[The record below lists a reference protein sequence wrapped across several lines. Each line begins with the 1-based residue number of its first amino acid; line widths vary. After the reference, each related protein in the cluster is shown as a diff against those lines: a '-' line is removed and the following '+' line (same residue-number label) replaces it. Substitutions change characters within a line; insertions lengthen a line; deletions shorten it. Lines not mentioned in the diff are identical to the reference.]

1 MNKTININ
9 LGGLSFHIDEDAY
22 QKLSRYF
29 EAIKLSLSKSGS
41 QDEIIR
47 DIEIRIA
54 ELFIEWQTAQNQVV
68 TLTQVDQMIGIM
80 GQPEDYRIDD
90 EPEEAYST
98 YQSAKPYRKLYRDT
112 DKGMIGGVSSGLSH
126 YFGIDTVW
134 IRILF
139 AVVVFAGFGTGIIIY
154 LILWIV
160 TPAAVTTAEKLEMTG
175 QAVNISNIER
185 KVREEFDNVS
195 NRLKN
200 INYDEMGKQ
209 FKTGGTR
216 VADNFGGAMLSVI
229 NILAKVLGAFILFI
243 AASTIIGLLVGLI
256 TMGSSSFV
264 SFPWYE
270 YAEFAN
276 YTSFPLW
283 MVSILIFLAVG
294 IPFIFLFIL
303 GIKLV
308 APAVKAMNSVV
319 KYVLLTFWIFSIAAL
334 IFMGVQQSSAV
345 AYDAKTST
353 KETLNIAV
361 NDTLKIKFKYND
373 LYSSMLDSDF
383 DFKITRNEKNE
394 KVVYSNDVEIVIATT
409 DQPQAYLQ
417 IEKKADGASYQE
429 ARNASQKILYNF
441 ELQNNT
447 LILDNYLIYGA
458 ENKFRNEKVKI
469 YLYLPNSQIIFP
481 DRSLEDYD
489 DSDQNVFNADYS
501 KQLVYQVRNN
511 MIQCISCPG
520 YNLNNSNQTQN
531 DTIATT
537 KNDSINP
544 NQVEK
549 NRTRKFSYR
558 YNSNQNSN

>member
-47 DIEIRIA
+47 DIELRIA
-54 ELFIEWQTAQNQVV
+54 ELFIEWQTAQNQVI
-68 TLTQVDQMIGIM
+68 TLSQVDQMIGIM

-90 EPEEAYST
+90 ETEET
-98 YQSAKPYRKLYRDT
+98 YTTFQSAKTYKKLYRDT
-112 DKGMIGGVSSGLSH
+112 EKGMIGGVSSGLSH
-126 YFGIDTVW
+126 YFGIDVVW

-139 AVVVFAGFGTGIIIY
+139 AVVVIAGFGTGVIIY

-200 INYDEMGKQ
+200 IDYDEMGKQ

-216 VADNFGGAMLSVI
+216 MADNFGGAMLSII
-229 NILAKVLGAFILFI
+229 NVFAKVLGAFILFI
-243 AASTIIGLLVGLI
+243 AASTLIGLLIGLI

-264 SFPWYE
+264 NFPWYD
-270 YAEFAN
+270 YAEASN
-276 YTSFPLW
+276 YTNFPLW
-283 MVSILIFLAVG
+283 AVSTLSFIAIGV
-294 IPFIFLFIL
+294 PFIFLFVL

-308 APAVKAMNSVV
+308 APSVKAMNSALR
-319 KYVLLTFWIFSIAAL
+319 YVLVSLWLLSVAVL
-334 IFMGVQQSSAV
+334 IFIGVQQSSAV

-353 KETLNIAV
+353 KEILNVAV

-373 LYSSMLDSDF
+373 LYASNLNSNYDF
-383 DFKITRNEKNE
+383 RITRDENNQ
-394 KVVYSNDVEIVIATT
+394 KVIYSNSVEIVIATT

-429 ARNASQKILYNF
+429 ARKASEQILYKY
-441 ELQNNT
+441 EVQNNT
-447 LILDNYLIYGA
+447 LILDNYFTYNVA
-458 ENKFRNEKVKI
+458 NKFRNEKVKL
-469 YLYLPNSQIIFP
+469 YLYLPDHQIIMP
-481 DRSLEDYD
+481 DSSMKYYD
-489 DSDQNVFNADYS
+489 DSDQNVFDTDYS
-501 KQLVYQVRNN
+501 QVFFYKVKNN
-511 MIQCISCPG
+511 SLQCISCDD
-520 YNLNNSNQTQN
+520 YILTEKKSTEIDTVSKKNIDSL
-531 DTIATT
+531 DTISNV
-537 KNDSINP
+537 K
-544 NQVEK
+544 K
-549 NRTRKFSYR
+549 RTRKYSYR
-558 YNSNQNSN
+558 YNSN

>member
-29 EAIKLSLSKSGS
+29 EAIKSSLSKSGS

-47 DIEIRIA
+47 DIELRIA
-54 ELFIEWQTAQNQVV
+54 ELFIEWQTVQNQVI
-68 TLTQVDQMIGIM
+68 TLLQVDQMIGIM

-90 EPEEAYST
+90 EPEETYST
-98 YQSAKPYRKLYRDT
+98 FQSAKSYRKLYRDT
-112 DKGMIGGVSSGLSH
+112 EKGMIGGVSSGLSH

-185 KVREEFDNVS
+185 KVREEFENVS

-200 INYDEMGKQ
+200 IDYNEMGKQ

-216 VADNFGGAMLSVI
+216 VADNFGGAMLSII
-229 NILAKVLGAFILFI
+229 NVLAKVLGAFILFI
-243 AASTIIGLLVGLI
+243 AASTLIGLLIGLI

-264 SFPWYE
+264 NFPWYD

-276 YTSFPLW
+276 YTGFPLW
-283 MVSILIFLAVG
+283 AISILTFLAIG

-308 APAVKAMNSVV
+308 APAVKAMNSAL
-319 KYVLLTFWIFSIAAL
+319 KYVLLTVWLFAVAAL

-361 NDTLKIKFKYND
+361 NDTLKVKFRYND
-373 LYSSMLDSDF
+373 LYTSNLDNNS
-383 DFKITRNEKNE
+383 DFKIARNEQNQ
-394 KVVYSNDVEIVIATT
+394 KVIYSNSVKIIIAIT

-417 IEKKADGASYQE
+417 IEKNADGASYQE
-429 ARNASQKILYNF
+429 ARNASEKIAYKY
-441 ELQNNT
+441 EVQNNT
-447 LILDNYLIYGA
+447 LILDNYFIYNVA
-458 ENKFRNEKVKI
+458 NKFRNEKVKL
-469 YLYLPNSQIIFP
+469 YLYLPENQIIKP
-481 DRSLEDYD
+481 ESSLKYYD
-489 DSDQNVFNADYS
+489 ISDSDVFDADYS
-501 KQLVYQVRNN
+501 QTSFYKVKNN
-511 MIQCISCPG
+511 SLQCINCDDYQILENKANEFDTLSKK
-520 YNLNNSNQTQN
+520 NIDSLDTSNTV
-531 DTIATT
+531 
-537 KNDSINP
+537 K
-544 NQVEK
+544 K
-549 NRTRKFSYR
+549 RTRKYSYR
-558 YNSNQNSN
+558 YNSN

>member
-47 DIEIRIA
+47 DIELRIA
-54 ELFIEWQTAQNQVV
+54 ELFIEWQTTQNQVI
-68 TLTQVDQMIGIM
+68 TLSQVDQMIGIM

-90 EPEEAYST
+90 EPEET
-98 YQSAKPYRKLYRDT
+98 YTTFQSAKPYRKLYRDT
-112 DKGMIGGVSSGLSH
+112 EKGMIGGVSSGLSH

-139 AVVVFAGFGTGIIIY
+139 AIVVFAGFGTGVVIY

-195 NRLKN
+195 TRLKN
-200 INYDEMGKQ
+200 IDYDQMGKQ

-216 VADNFGGAMLSVI
+216 VADNFGGAMLAII
-229 NILAKVLGAFILFI
+229 NVLAKVLGAFILFI
-243 AASTIIGLLVGLI
+243 AASTLIGLLIGLI

-264 SFPWYE
+264 SFPWYD

-276 YTSFPLW
+276 YTGFPLW
-283 MVSILIFLAVG
+283 TISILTFLAVG

-308 APAVKAMNSVV
+308 APAVNAMNSVL
-319 KYVLLTFWIFSIAAL
+319 KYVLLTVWLFAVAAL
-334 IFMGVQQSSAV
+334 IFLGVQQSSEV

-353 KETLNIAV
+353 KEILNIAV
-361 NDTLKIKFKYND
+361 NDTLKVKFRYND
-373 LYSSMLDSDF
+373 LYTSNLDNSS
-383 DFKITRNEKNE
+383 DFKIARNEKNQ
-394 KVVYSNDVEIVIATT
+394 KVIYSNSVEIIIATT
-409 DQPQAYLQ
+409 DQPQAFLQ
-417 IEKKADGASYQE
+417 IEKNADGASYQE
-429 ARNASQKILYNF
+429 ARNASEKISYKYQ
-441 ELQNNT
+441 LQGNS
-447 LILDNYLIYGA
+447 LILDNYFIYNI
-458 ENKFRNEKVKI
+458 ENKFRNEKVKL
-469 YLYLPNSQIIFP
+469 YLYLPANQIIMP
-481 DRSLEDYD
+481 DSSLKYYD
-489 DSDQNVFNADYS
+489 NSDSSVFDADYS
-501 KQLVYQVRNN
+501 QSSIYQVKNN
-511 MIQCISCPG
+511 NLQCISCPE
-520 YNLNNSNQTQN
+520 YQITEKNLLEG
-531 DTIATT
+531 DTISK
-537 KNDSINP
+537 KNIDSLDTNNII
-544 NQVEK
+544 K
-549 NRTRKFSYR
+549 KRTRKYSYR
-558 YNSNQNSN
+558 YNSN

>member
-47 DIEIRIA
+47 DIELRIA
-54 ELFIEWQTAQNQVV
+54 ELFIEWQTTQNQVI
-68 TLTQVDQMIGIM
+68 TLSQVDQMIGIM

-90 EPEEAYST
+90 EPEET
-98 YQSAKPYRKLYRDT
+98 YTTFQSAKPYRKLYRDT
-112 DKGMIGGVSSGLSH
+112 EKGMIGGVSSGLSH

-139 AVVVFAGFGTGIIIY
+139 AIVVFAGFGTGVVIY

-195 NRLKN
+195 TRLKN
-200 INYDEMGKQ
+200 IDYDQMGKQ

-216 VADNFGGAMLSVI
+216 VADNFGGAMLAII
-229 NILAKVLGAFILFI
+229 NVLAKVLGAFILFI
-243 AASTIIGLLVGLI
+243 AASTLIGLLIGLI

-264 SFPWYE
+264 SFPWYD

-276 YTSFPLW
+276 YTGFPLW
-283 MVSILIFLAVG
+283 TISILTFLAVG

-308 APAVKAMNSVV
+308 APAVNAMNSVL
-319 KYVLLTFWIFSIAAL
+319 KYVLLTVWLFAVAAL
-334 IFMGVQQSSAV
+334 IFLGVQQSSAV

-353 KETLNIAV
+353 KEILNIAV
-361 NDTLKIKFKYND
+361 NDTLKVKFRYND
-373 LYSSMLDSDF
+373 LYTSNLDNSS
-383 DFKITRNEKNE
+383 DFKIARNEKNQ
-394 KVVYSNDVEIVIATT
+394 KVIYSNSVEIIIATT
-409 DQPQAYLQ
+409 DQPQAFLQ
-417 IEKKADGASYQE
+417 IEKNADGASYQE
-429 ARNASQKILYNF
+429 ARNASEKISYKYQ
-441 ELQNNT
+441 LQGNS
-447 LILDNYLIYGA
+447 LILDNYFIYNI
-458 ENKFRNEKVKI
+458 ENKFRNEKVKL
-469 YLYLPNSQIIFP
+469 YLYLPANQIIMP
-481 DRSLEDYD
+481 DSSLKYYD
-489 DSDQNVFNADYS
+489 NSDSSVFDADYS
-501 KQLVYQVRNN
+501 QSSIYQVKNN
-511 MIQCISCPG
+511 NLQCISCPE
-520 YNLNNSNQTQN
+520 YQITEKNLLEG
-531 DTIATT
+531 DTISK
-537 KNDSINP
+537 KNIDSLDTNNII
-544 NQVEK
+544 K
-549 NRTRKFSYR
+549 KRTRKYSYR
-558 YNSNQNSN
+558 YNSN

>member
-29 EAIKLSLSKSGS
+29 EAIKRSLSKSGS

-54 ELFIEWQTAQNQVV
+54 ELFSESQTAQNQVISI
-68 TLTQVDQMIGIM
+68 LQVDKMIGIM

-90 EPEEAYST
+90 EPEETFTS

-112 DKGMIGGVSSGLSH
+112 EHGMIGGVSAGLAN
-126 YFGIDTVW
+126 YFGLDVVW

-139 AVVVFAGFGTGIIIY
+139 AVVVIAGIGTGAVIY

-160 TPAAVTTAEKLEMTG
+160 TPAAITTAEKLEMTG

-195 NRLKN
+195 NRIKN
-200 INYDEMGKQ
+200 IDYDEMGKQ

-216 VADNFGGAMLSVI
+216 VADNFGGAMLSII
-229 NILAKVLGAFILFI
+229 NVLAKVLGAFILFI
-243 AASTIIGLLVGLI
+243 AASTLIGLLIGLI

-264 SFPWYE
+264 NFPWYD

-283 MVSILIFLAVG
+283 TISILTFLAVG

-308 APAVKAMNSVV
+308 APTVKAINPVL
-319 KYVLLTFWIFSIAAL
+319 KYVLLTLWLLSVAAL

-345 AYDAKTST
+345 AYDGKTST
-353 KETLNIAV
+353 KEILNIAV
-361 NDTLKIKFKYND
+361 NDTLKVKFRYND
-373 LYSSMLDSDF
+373 LYSNNLDSES
-383 DFKITRNEKNE
+383 DFKITRDEKNQ
-394 KVVYSNDVEIVIATT
+394 KVIYSNDVEIVIATT

-417 IEKKADGASYQE
+417 IEKKASGASYQE
-429 ARNASQKILYNF
+429 ARNASEKISYKF

-447 LILDNYLIYGA
+447 LILDSYFIYS
-458 ENKFRNEKVKI
+458 ETNKFRNEKVKL
-469 YLYLPNSQIIFP
+469 YLYLPENQILAP
-481 DRSLEDYD
+481 DSSMKNYD
-489 DSDQNVFNADYS
+489 DSDQNVFDADYS
-501 KQLVYQVRNN
+501 TISFYKVKNN
-511 MIQCISCPG
+511 SLQCISCDTNKVNEI
-520 YNLNNSNQTQN
+520 NLNIT
-531 DTIATT
+531 DTIST
-537 KNDSINP
+537 KKVDSLDAAN
-544 NQVEK
+544 NVK
-549 NRTRKFSYR
+549 KRTRKYSYR
-558 YNSNQNSN
+558 YNSN

>member
-47 DIEIRIA
+47 DIELRIA
-54 ELFIEWQTAQNQVV
+54 ELFTEWQTAQNQVI
-68 TLTQVDQMIGIM
+68 TLSQVDQMIGIM
-80 GQPEDYRIDD
+80 GQPEDYKIDD
-90 EPEEAYST
+90 EPEEPHT
-98 YQSAKPYRKLYRDT
+98 TFQSAKPYRKLYRDT
-112 DKGMIGGVSSGLSH
+112 EKGMIGGVSSGLSH

-139 AVVVFAGFGTGIIIY
+139 ALVVFLGFGTGIIIY

-200 INYDEMGKQ
+200 IDYDEMGKQ

-216 VADNFGGAMLSVI
+216 VADNFGGAMLSIIGV
-229 NILAKVLGAFILFI
+229 LAKVLGAFILFI
-243 AASTIIGLLVGLI
+243 AASTIIGLLIGLI

-264 SFPWYE
+264 NFPWYE
-270 YAEFAN
+270 YAEVAN

-283 MVSILIFLAVG
+283 TISILTFLAVG

-308 APAVKAMNSVV
+308 APTVKAMNAVL
-319 KYVLLTFWIFSIAAL
+319 KYVLITIWLFAVAAL

-353 KETLNIAV
+353 KEILNIATT
-361 NDTLKIKFKYND
+361 DTLKVKFRYND
-373 LYSSMLDSDF
+373 FYASDLDTTS
-383 DFKITRNEKNE
+383 DFKIIRNEQNQ
-394 KVVYSNDVEIVIATT
+394 KVIYSNSVEIIVATT

-417 IEKKADGASYQE
+417 IEKNADGSSYQE
-429 ARNASQKILYNF
+429 ARNAAEKILYKY

-447 LILDNYLIYGA
+447 LLLDNYFIYNA
-458 ENKFRNEKVKI
+458 ANKFRNEKVKL
-469 YLYLPNSQIIFP
+469 YLYLPENQIIQP
-481 DRSLEDYD
+481 DSSLKYYD
-489 DSDQNVFNADYS
+489 NSDSSVWNADYS
-501 KQLVYQVRNN
+501 QSLIYRAKNN
-511 MIQCISCPG
+511 SFQCISCDEYRVG
-520 YNLNNSNQTQN
+520 EKSSTLIDTNDVKNIDSLETTNS
-531 DTIATT
+531 
-537 KNDSINP
+537 
-544 NQVEK
+544 EK
-549 NRTRKFSYR
+549 KRTRKFSYR
-558 YNSNQNSN
+558 YNSN

>member
-47 DIEIRIA
+47 DIELRIA
-54 ELFIEWQTAQNQVV
+54 ELFTEWQTAQNQVI
-68 TLTQVDQMIGIM
+68 TLSQVDQMIGIM
-80 GQPEDYRIDD
+80 GQPEDYMIDD
-90 EPEEAYST
+90 EPEEPHT
-98 YQSAKPYRKLYRDT
+98 TFQSAKPYRKLYRDT
-112 DKGMIGGVSSGLSH
+112 EKGMIGGVSSGLSH

-139 AVVVFAGFGTGIIIY
+139 ALVVFLGFGTGIIIY

-200 INYDEMGKQ
+200 IDYDEMGKQ

-216 VADNFGGAMLSVI
+216 VADNFGGAMLSIIGV
-229 NILAKVLGAFILFI
+229 LAKVLGAFILFI
-243 AASTIIGLLVGLI
+243 AASTIIGLLIGLI

-264 SFPWYE
+264 NFPWYE
-270 YAEFAN
+270 YAEVAN

-283 MVSILIFLAVG
+283 TISILTFLAVG

-308 APAVKAMNSVV
+308 APTVKAMNAVL
-319 KYVLLTFWIFSIAAL
+319 KYVLITIWLFAVAAL

-353 KETLNIAV
+353 KEILNIATT
-361 NDTLKIKFKYND
+361 DTLKVKFRYND
-373 LYSSMLDSDF
+373 FYASDLDTTS
-383 DFKITRNEKNE
+383 DFKIIRNEQNQ
-394 KVVYSNDVEIVIATT
+394 KVIYSNSVEIIVATT

-417 IEKKADGASYQE
+417 IEKNADGASYQE
-429 ARNASQKILYNF
+429 ARNAAEKILYKY

-447 LILDNYLIYGA
+447 LLLDNYFIYNA
-458 ENKFRNEKVKI
+458 ANKFRNEKVKL
-469 YLYLPNSQIIFP
+469 YLYLPENQIIQP
-481 DRSLEDYD
+481 DSSLKYYD
-489 DSDQNVFNADYS
+489 NSDSSVWNADYS
-501 KQLVYQVRNN
+501 QSLIYRAKNN
-511 MIQCISCPG
+511 SFQCISCDEYRVG
-520 YNLNNSNQTQN
+520 EKSSTLIDTNDVKNIDSLETTNS
-531 DTIATT
+531 
-537 KNDSINP
+537 
-544 NQVEK
+544 EK
-549 NRTRKFSYR
+549 KRTRKFSYR
-558 YNSNQNSN
+558 YNSN